1 MLPFLGTA
9 TSLGTNSSSK
19 PLDFRGSFWNH
30 TTVGF
35 SDWFIQQVLQS
46 GFDQLASRRLF
57 RRQSRIVSGDAAAA
71 ALATSTSG
79 KVALGRLTP
88 RASSHPHRRWRSV
101 AATPPS
107 VHRNRAPAMNQ
118 IRE

>member
-9 TSLGTNSSSK
+9 TSLGTDSSSK

-57 RRQSRIVSGDAAAA
+57 RRQPGSSAVTRPQQHWQHQPPVKSPLGGLRRVHQVIHTAGGD
-71 ALATSTSG
+71 
-79 KVALGRLTP
+79 RLLL
-88 RASSHPHRRWRSV
+88 HRRRCIGIV
-101 AATPPS
+101 
-107 VHRNRAPAMNQ
+107 RRQ
-118 IRE
+118 